1 MHTVIAIA
9 VEKVQR
15 YIFQAIDKTQAD
27 EKTLRNIIS
36 ASDNV
41 ANDILEKIETKFNLE
56 NMHTGN
62 ENKILWISGKVIF
75 RSELPEEEIKTMLKE
90 LYQEMYVDYQGYI
103 FLNYVAFSV
112 DKMDRMNILRE
123 AESLL
128 KSNKI
133 KSQVIKDNSEVLFSF
148 KELEMNRQSQSSKNL
163 KEKEEVFL
171 TNMDDLVVEDEKHGT
186 DSSDGKI
193 AIVKADINNLGRI
206 METID
211 NYDEYLQLSKLL
223 SEKISLNNIRKMIEE
238 YNGNSGKLIKKMVPF
253 YVAGDD
259 IFYAVRIDA
268 LFDSIIILSNL
279 IKDINQGLKIKQS
292 NLNNIELSIAIGV
305 TFVNNHQPIRYYRQI
320 VEKELSK
327 AKINMK
333 TKKSFNSVVGIC
345 MANNLFFIYKEGL
358 GFKEND
364 SFFRFRSELRELK
377 KLMDEKIFT
386 RTALHNLL
394 INLEMEKD
402 KEKQMLYSLYFLKPN
417 LRTGEIS
424 NVEENKELYFKY
436 YWLSHLVE
444 DKRDGQGRNERYFES
459 KKIANILIPKLKLVL
474 LFLKDNYCLET
485 NTNQYIISSE
495 KASKADQKRRIR
507 SVMFHK
513 PINFLLNEIGENAI
527 EKLFIKKELEE
538 GKWLYKAAHF
548 EPAIFYRA
556 KRLMELGKQEQV
568 LKMFR
573 SYNKNFNEINQERT
587 ENESSKETNQE
598 RTENE
603 SSKETNQERTENV
616 HTIPFDKEKIFKERF
631 KNADDNAWLDRLIIL
646 YQYNQQRIILKTAE
660 KEKKLEGKKKNKR
673 YFRNNRH

>member
-598 RTENE
+598 RTEN
-603 SSKETNQERTENV
+603 V

>member
-75 RSELPEEEIKTMLKE
+75 RSELAEEEIKTMLKE

-103 FLNYVAFSV
+103 FLNYVVFSV
-112 DKMDRMNILRE
+112 DKMDIMNILRE

-133 KSQVIKDNSEVLFSF
+133 KSQVIEDNSEVLFSF
-148 KELEMNRQSQSSKNL
+148 KELETTKQNQLLKNPKD
-163 KEKEEVFL
+163 KEQVFL
-171 TNMDDLVVEDEKHGT
+171 TNMDDLVVRDEKHET

-364 SFFRFRSELRELK
+364 SFFRFRSELGELK

-444 DKRDGQGRNERYFES
+444 DKRDGQGRNERYFAS

-538 GKWLYKAAHF
+538 GKWLYKVARF

-556 KRLMELGKQEQV
+556 KRLMELGKKEQVLKMFIKYNESFNKKESEQEQV

-573 SYNKNFNEINQERT
+573 SDNKNFNEI
-587 ENESSKETNQE
+587 
-598 RTENE
+598 
-603 SSKETNQERTENV
+603 NQERTENV

>member
-305 TFVNNHQPIRYYRQI
+305 TFVNNHQPVRYYRQI

-364 SFFRFRSELRELK
+364 SFFRFRSELGELK

-556 KRLMELGKQEQV
+556 KRLMELGKKEQVLKQV
-568 LKMFR
+568 LKMFM
-573 SYNKNFNEINQERT
+573 SYNEINQ
-587 ENESSKETNQE
+587 K

-660 KEKKLEGKKKNKR
+660 KEKKLEGNKKK
-673 YFRNNRH
+673 